1 MNRLK
6 ELRLQTGLSQF
17 QLAQAAETTQRN
29 ISYWESGRIEI
40 NLNTAIKLAQ
50 VLQVSVEYLAGI
62 EDDFGIKKA
71 NNANALPA
79 YSKEEQQLI
88 EDYRALNYSG
98 KKLVKQTVET
108 LRATSAQSEQKK
120 NKIS

>member
-1 MNRLK
+1 M
-6 ELRLQTGLSQF
+6 QTGLSQF

>member
-6 ELRLQTGLSQF
+6 ELRLQAGLSQF

-40 NLNTAIKLAQ
+40 SLNAAIKLAQ
-50 VLQVSVEYLAGI
+50 VLQVNVEYLAGF
-62 EDDFGIKKA
+62 EDDFGTKQA
-71 NNANALPA
+71 DNANALPA
-79 YSKEEQQLI
+79 YSKEEQKLI
-88 EDYRALNYSG
+88 EDYRALNYSE

-108 LRATSAQSEQKK
+108 LKSTSVQGEQ
-120 NKIS
+120 NIKIN